1 MNMIKKWF
9 KTRADIPLIIIMLI
23 SAFLNGYNI
32 WQDKYVNT
40 YYTTAVA
47 SMLQSFHNFFF
58 ASLDSAGSVTV
69 DKPPVVF
76 WIQTLSAYIFGL
88 HGWSVILPQ
97 ALAQVGSVLLI
108 YLLVKPSFGTLA
120 ARLAA
125 FAMATTPIAVAV
137 SRTNNIDAMLVFTL
151 LLATWLLFRGLKNS
165 KTGLILAAFA
175 VVGVAFNEKM
185 LQAYMIV
192 PALGLFYLL
201 ASKFNWKRKA
211 ITLAGSAVV
220 LLIVS
225 LSWAVIVDSTPADE
239 RPYMGSSGTN
249 SVLNLAF
256 GYNGLSRLTGDQG
269 TGGNRGGQRSEQNNN
284 VATNSNNTNTDQIQT
299 TPSSNSTT
307 TTDDSGANNM
317 TAGGPGAGGQM
328 PPGGFG
334 GNGQGAPGGDGQGGP
349 GGGPGGNSGGGM
361 FGTGEKGPLRLF
373 QSSLSGQASW
383 LLPFVIIASIGL
395 LAGIRRRN
403 ITQKYKEVIFWL
415 AWLIPVA
422 SFFSV
427 AGFFHHYYLIM
438 LAPPIAA
445 LFGAGFVEL
454 WQQYRERSNW
464 LSWLLPVAVLA
475 TSVFSWFILQNYN
488 DTIGSGWSIAV
499 LILGIIGTALLVVAR
514 MKSEKFT
521 RYAIIA
527 SVLAMFIGPVY
538 WALTPIVYGGNS
550 MIPQAGPTQ
559 FGGGGGGMTGRNDGN
574 RGSGFNGQQA
584 EGIQANNQNN
594 NADNS
599 SSDGNTSST
608 QTSTDTEQR
617 SSTRSRG
624 MGGPNGSQSLD
635 QKTLSYLQKNN
646 TGETYLFAA
655 SNYSTAAPY
664 LIEAGQKVII
674 MNGFVSSDPVYTV
687 DKIKAL
693 VESGQVKYF
702 MISGGGGGPDGGNSE
717 VNAWIKE
724 HGKVIPTDVWKTT
737 TEETSTAVKATDS
750 GNDATNSNASAQ
762 DGQGG
767 PGGDERGGSGT
778 LYEITL

>member
-1 MNMIKKWF
+1 MIKKWF

-97 ALAQVGSVLLI
+97 ALAQVGSVLLV

-175 VVGVAFNEKM
+175 VVGIAFNEKM

-201 ASKFNWKRKA
+201 ASKYNWKRKA

-225 LSWAVIVDSTPADE
+225 LSWAVVVDSTPADE

-284 VATNSNNTNTDQIQT
+284 AATNSNITNTDQIQT
-299 TPSSNSTT
+299 TTSSNSTT

-317 TAGGPGAGGQM
+317 AAGGPGAGGQI

-334 GNGQGAPGGDGQGGP
+334 GNGQGGEGQGGP
-349 GGGPGGNSGGGM
+349 GGGPGGNSGGSM

-383 LLPFVIIASIGL
+383 LLPFAIIASIGL
-395 LAGIRRRN
+395 LASIRRRN
-403 ITQKYKEVIFWL
+403 ITRKHKEVIFWL

-422 SFFSV
+422 AFFSV

-488 DTIGSGWSIAV
+488 DTIGSSWSIAV

-559 FGGGGGGMTGRNDGN
+559 FGDGGGGMPGRNDGN
-574 RGSGFNGQQA
+574 RGASFNGQQA
-584 EGIQANNQNN
+584 EGTQMNNQTQ
-594 NADNS
+594 NAENS
-599 SSDGNTSST
+599 NSVGNTSST
-608 QTSTDTEQR
+608 QTSTDTEQKT
-617 SSTRSRG
+617 STRSRG

-664 LIEAGQKVII
+664 LVEAGQKVII

-717 VNAWIKE
+717 VTAWIKE
-724 HGKVIPTDVWKTT
+724 HGKVIPTDEWKTT
-737 TEETSTAVKATDS
+737 TTAETSTAVKAT
-750 GNDATNSNASAQ
+750 NS
-762 DGQGG
+762 
-767 PGGDERGGSGT
+767 GDERGGSGT

>member
-1 MNMIKKWF
+1 MIKNWF
-9 KTRADIPLIIIMLI
+9 KSRADIPLIITMLI

-32 WQDKYVNT
+32 WQDKYANT

-47 SMLQSFHNFFF
+47 SMLENFHNFFF

-76 WIQTLSAYIFGL
+76 WLQTASAYIFGL

-97 ALAQVGSVLLI
+97 ALAQVGSVLLV
-108 YLLVKPSFGTLA
+108 YLLVKPSFGTIA

-151 LLATWLLFRGLKNS
+151 LLATWLLFRGIKNS

-175 VVGVAFNEKM
+175 VVGIAFNEKM

-192 PALGLFYLL
+192 PAFGLFYLL

-211 ITLAGSAVV
+211 VTLAGSAVI

-225 LSWAVIVDSTPADE
+225 LSWAVVVDSTPADQ

-256 GYNGLSRLTGDQG
+256 GYNGLSRLTGDRG
-269 TGGNRGGQRSEQNNN
+269 TGGGRGDQNSEWKQRAS
-284 VATNSNNTNTDQIQT
+284 TNSSKSNSDQTQT
-299 TPSSNSTT
+299 TASSDGTT
-307 TTDDSGANNM
+307 ATVDTGTNNM
-317 TAGGPGAGGQM
+317 AAGGFGAGGHM

-334 GNGQGAPGGDGQGGP
+334 NNGQGGP
-349 GGGPGGNSGGGM
+349 GGGPGGNSSGGM

-373 QSSLSGQASW
+373 QSALSGQASW
-383 LLPFVIIASIGL
+383 LLPFALIASVGL
-395 LAGIRRRN
+395 LASIRRRHM
-403 ITQKYKEVIFWL
+403 TQKHREVIFWL
-415 AWLIPVA
+415 AWLLPA
-422 SFFSV
+422 AAFFSV
-427 AGFFHHYYLIM
+427 AGFFHQYYLIM
-438 LAPPIAA
+438 LAPPISA

-454 WQQYRERSNW
+454 WKQYRERSNW

-475 TSVFSWFILQNYN
+475 TSVFSWFVLQNYN
-488 DTIGSGWSIAV
+488 KTIGSGWSIGV
-499 LILGIIGTALLVVAR
+499 LILGIMGTALLVIAR
-514 MKSEKFT
+514 LKSEKFT
-521 RYAIIA
+521 RFAIIA

-538 WALTPIVYGGNS
+538 WALTPITYGLNS
-550 MIPQAGPTQ
+550 MIPQAGPSQ
-559 FGGGGGGMTGRNDGN
+559 FGEGGGGMPGGHFGN
-574 RGSGFNGQQA
+574 RGQSANGQ
-584 EGIQANNQNN
+584 ANSQNT
-594 NADNS
+594 
-599 SSDGNTSST
+599 G
-608 QTSTDTEQR
+608 TSTDREHR
-617 SSTRSRG
+617 SSTRFRG
-624 MGGPNGSQSLD
+624 MGGPNGSHSLD
-635 QKTLSYLQKNN
+635 KKTLSYLQQHN

-664 LIEAGQKVII
+664 MIEAGQKVII

-702 MISGGGGGPDGGNSE
+702 MINGGGGGRPDSGNSE
-717 VNAWIKE
+717 VTAWIKE
-724 HGKVIPTDVWKTT
+724 HGKLIPTDEWKTT
-737 TEETSTAVKATDS
+737 TGEASTDAQASNS
-750 GNDATNSNASAQ
+750 GNDKTSSNSIAQ

>member
-1 MNMIKKWF
+1 MIKKWF

-97 ALAQVGSVLLI
+97 ALAQVGSVLLV
-108 YLLVKPSFGTLA
+108 YLLVKPSFGTMA

-151 LLATWLLFRGLKNS
+151 LLATWLLFRGIRNS

-175 VVGVAFNEKM
+175 VVGIAFNEKM

-192 PALGLFYLL
+192 PALGLFYLQ

-211 ITLAGSAVV
+211 VTLVGSAVV

-225 LSWAVIVDSTPADE
+225 LSWAVVVDSTPADK

-269 TGGNRGGQRSEQNNN
+269 TGGNRGGERMDRNNN
-284 VATNSNNTNTDQIQT
+284 ATTNSGNTSTDQAQT
-299 TPSSNSTT
+299 TTSSDSTT
-307 TTDDSGANNM
+307 TTGDSGANNM
-317 TAGGPGAGGQM
+317 AAGGFGAGGQM

-334 GNGQGAPGGDGQGGP
+334 GNGQGGPGDGQGGQGGP

-383 LLPFVIIASIGL
+383 LLPFALIASIGL
-395 LAGIRRRN
+395 LASIRRRN
-403 ITQKYKEVIFWL
+403 ITQKHKEVIFWL

-422 SFFSV
+422 AFFSV

-454 WQQYRERSNW
+454 WNQYRERSNW
-464 LSWLLPVAVLA
+464 LSWLLPAAVLA

-521 RYAIIA
+521 RFAIIA

-559 FGGGGGGMTGRNDGN
+559 FGGGGGGMPGGNDRN
-574 RGSGFNGQQA
+574 RGQSANGQQA
-584 EGIQANNQNN
+584 EGTQTNNQTNN
-594 NADNS
+594 TENFGP
-599 SSDGNTSST
+599 DGNTSST
-608 QTSTDTEQR
+608 QTSTDTEQK

-624 MGGPNGSQSLD
+624 MGGPNSSQSLD

-664 LIEAGQKVII
+664 LVEAGQKVII

-717 VNAWIKE
+717 VTAWIKE
-724 HGKVIPTDVWKTT
+724 HGKVIPTDEWKTT
-737 TEETSTAVKATDS
+737 TGETSTDVKATES
-750 GNDATNSNASAQ
+750 GSDTTNSNANAQ

>member
-1 MNMIKKWF
+1 MIKKWF
-9 KTRADIPLIIIMLI
+9 KSRADVPLIIIMLI
-23 SAFLNGYNI
+23 SAILNGYNI

-58 ASLDSAGSVTV
+58 ASLDSAGSVTI

-76 WIQTLSAYIFGL
+76 WIQTVCAYIFGL

-108 YLLVKPSFGTLA
+108 YLLVKPSFGTMA

-125 FAMATTPIAVAV
+125 FAMATTPVAVAV

-151 LLATWLLFRGLKNS
+151 LLATWLLFRGIRNHKM
-165 KTGLILAAFA
+165 GLILWAFA
-175 VVGVAFNEKM
+175 VVGIAFNEKM

-211 ITLAGSAVV
+211 ITLAAAAVV
-220 LLIVS
+220 LMAVS
-225 LSWAVIVDSTPADE
+225 LSWAVVVDSTPADQ

-256 GYNGLSRLTGDQG
+256 GYNGLSRLTGDRG
-269 TGGNRGGQRSEQNNN
+269 TGGGAGGGQRSEWRQNASTSSDTHSDQDQT
-284 VATNSNNTNTDQIQT
+284 AT
-299 TPSSNSTT
+299 SSDSTT
-307 TTDDSGANNM
+307 TT
-317 TAGGPGAGGQM
+317 GGNGAGGQM

-334 GNGQGAPGGDGQGGP
+334 GNGQGGRGGP
-349 GGGPGGNSGGGM
+349 GGGGM

-383 LLPFVIIASIGL
+383 LLPFALIASIGL
-395 LAGIRRRN
+395 LASIRRRN
-403 ITQKYKEVIFWL
+403 ITQKHKEVIFWL

-422 SFFSV
+422 AFFSV
-427 AGFFHHYYLIM
+427 AGFFHQYYLIM

-454 WQQYRERSNW
+454 WEQYRERSGW
-464 LSWLLPVAVLA
+464 LSWLLPAAVLA
-475 TSVFSWFILQNYN
+475 TSVFGWFVLQNYN

-514 MKSEKFT
+514 LKSEKFT

-538 WALTPIVYGGNS
+538 WALTPITYGLNS
-550 MIPQAGPTQ
+550 MIPQAGPSQ
-559 FGGGGGGMTGRNDGN
+559 FGGGGGMPGGNFGN
-574 RGSGFNGQQA
+574 RGKGAHGQANGQQA
-584 EGIQANNQNN
+584 EGTQTNNQTN
-594 NADNS
+594 NAEQS
-599 SSDGNTSST
+599 ISDANTSST
-608 QTSTDTEQR
+608 GTSTDREQR
-617 SSTRSRG
+617 SSTRFRG

-635 QKTLSYLQKNN
+635 QKTLSYLQKHN

-664 LIEAGQKVII
+664 MIEAGQKVII

-702 MISGGGGGPDGGNSE
+702 MISGGGVGGPDSGNSE
-717 VNAWIKE
+717 VTAWIKE
-724 HGKVIPTDVWKTT
+724 HGKVIPTDEWKTT
-737 TEETSTAVKATDS
+737 TGKTSTHAEASDS
-750 GNDATNSNASAQ
+750 GSDITNSNSNAQ

-767 PGGDERGGSGT
+767 PGRDERGGSGT

>member
-1 MNMIKKWF
+1 MIKKWF
-9 KTRADIPLIIIMLI
+9 KSRADIPLIIIMLI

-47 SMLQSFHNFFF
+47 SMLENFHNFFF

-76 WIQTLSAYIFGL
+76 WIQTASAYIFGL

-97 ALAQVGSVLLI
+97 ALAQVGSVLLV
-108 YLLVKPSFGTLA
+108 YLLVKPSFGTMA

-151 LLATWLLFRGLKNS
+151 LLATWLLFRGIKNS

-175 VVGVAFNEKM
+175 VVGIAFNEKM

-211 ITLAGSAVV
+211 VTLAGSAVV

-225 LSWAVIVDSTPADE
+225 LSWAVVVDSTPADQ

-269 TGGNRGGQRSEQNNN
+269 TGGGRGGQRSEWKQNATTNSSSTN
-284 VATNSNNTNTDQIQT
+284 SEQTQTATPSGDATATGDAATNNT
-299 TPSSNSTT
+299 
-307 TTDDSGANNM
+307 A
-317 TAGGPGAGGQM
+317 AGGFGAGGQM

-334 GNGQGAPGGDGQGGP
+334 GNGQGGPGDGQGGPGGP

-373 QSSLSGQASW
+373 QSALSGQASW
-383 LLPFVIIASIGL
+383 LLPFALIASIGL
-395 LAGIRRRN
+395 LASIRRRN
-403 ITQKYKEVIFWL
+403 ITQKHREIIFWL
-415 AWLIPVA
+415 AWLLPVA
-422 SFFSV
+422 AFFSV

-438 LAPPIAA
+438 LAPPISA

-454 WQQYRERSNW
+454 WQQYRERSSW
-464 LSWLLPVAVLA
+464 LSWLLPAAVLA
-475 TSVFSWFILQNYN
+475 TSVFGWFVLQNYN

-499 LILGIIGTALLVVAR
+499 LILGIVGTALLVIAR
-514 MKSEKFT
+514 LKSEKLTKFAVIT
-521 RYAIIA
+521 

-538 WALTPIVYGGNS
+538 WALTPITYGGNS

-559 FGGGGGGMTGRNDGN
+559 FGGGGGGGGGMPGRNDGN
-574 RGSGFNGQQA
+574 RGQSANGQQA
-584 EGIQANNQNN
+584 EG
-594 NADNS
+594 
-599 SSDGNTSST
+599 T

-617 SSTRSRG
+617 SSARSRG

-635 QKTLSYLQKNN
+635 QKTLSYLQQHN

-664 LIEAGQKVII
+664 MIEAGQKVII

-702 MISGGGGGPDGGNSE
+702 MINGGGGGGPDSGNSE
-717 VNAWIKE
+717 VTTWIKD
-724 HGKVIPTDVWKTT
+724 HGKVIPTDEWKTT
-737 TEETSTAVKATDS
+737 TGEASTDVQASDS
-750 GNDATNSNASAQ
+750 GSDKTNSNSNAQ

>member
-1 MNMIKKWF
+1 MIKKWF
-9 KTRADIPLIIIMLI
+9 RSRADVPLIITMLI
-23 SAFLNGYNI
+23 SAILNGYNI
-32 WQDKYVNT
+32 WQDKYANT

-47 SMLQSFHNFFF
+47 SMLQSLHNFFF
-58 ASLDSAGSVTV
+58 ASLDSAGSVTI

-76 WIQTLSAYIFGL
+76 WIQTVSAYIFGL

-108 YLLVKPSFGTLA
+108 YLLVKPSFGTMA

-125 FAMATTPIAVAV
+125 FAMATTPVAVAV

-151 LLATWLLFRGLKNS
+151 LLATWLLFRGIRNYKM
-165 KTGLILAAFA
+165 GLILWAFT
-175 VVGVAFNEKM
+175 VVGIAFNEKM

-211 ITLAGSAVV
+211 ITLAAAAVV
-220 LLIVS
+220 LMAVS
-225 LSWAVIVDSTPADE
+225 LSWAVVVDSTPADQ

-256 GYNGLSRLTGDQG
+256 GYNGLSRLTGDRG
-269 TGGNRGGQRSEQNNN
+269 TGGGAGGQRSEWRKS
-284 VATNSNNTNTDQIQT
+284 ASTNSDTHWSQAQTDT
-299 TPSSNSTT
+299 SSDSTT
-307 TTDDSGANNM
+307 TT
-317 TAGGPGAGGQM
+317 GGRAGGQM

-334 GNGQGAPGGDGQGGP
+334 GNGQGGQGGP
-349 GGGPGGNSGGGM
+349 GGGGM

-383 LLPFVIIASIGL
+383 LLPFAMIASIGL
-395 LAGIRRRN
+395 LASIRRRN
-403 ITQKYKEVIFWL
+403 ITQKHKEVIFWL

-422 SFFSV
+422 AFFSV
-427 AGFFHHYYLIM
+427 AGFFHQYYLIM

-454 WQQYRERSNW
+454 WEQYRERSGW
-464 LSWLLPVAVLA
+464 LSWLLPAAVLA
-475 TSVFSWFILQNYN
+475 TSVFGWFVLQNYN

-514 MKSEKFT
+514 LKSEKLT

-527 SVLAMFIGPVY
+527 SVLAIFIGPVY
-538 WALTPIVYGGNS
+538 WALTPITYGLNS

-559 FGGGGGGMTGRNDGN
+559 FGGKGGGGMPRGNFGN
-574 RGSGFNGQQA
+574 RGQ
-584 EGIQANNQNN
+584 
-594 NADNS
+594 
-599 SSDGNTSST
+599 
-608 QTSTDTEQR
+608 
-617 SSTRSRG
+617 
-624 MGGPNGSQSLD
+624 QSLD
-635 QKTLSYLQKNN
+635 QKTLSYLQKHN

-702 MISGGGGGPDGGNSE
+702 MISGGGVGEPDSGNSE
-717 VNAWIKE
+717 VTAWIKE
-724 HGKVIPTDVWKTT
+724 HGKVISTDEWKTT
-737 TEETSTAVKATDS
+737 TGKTSTHAEASDS
-750 GNDATNSNASAQ
+750 GSDITNSNSNAQ
-762 DGQGG
+762 HGQGR
-767 PGGDERGGSGT
+767 PGRDERGGSGT

>member
-1 MNMIKKWF
+1 MIKKWF
-9 KTRADIPLIIIMLI
+9 KSRADVPLIIIMLI
-23 SAFLNGYNI
+23 SAILNGYNI

-47 SMLQSFHNFFF
+47 SMLESFHNFFF

-97 ALAQVGSVLLI
+97 ALAQVGSVLLV
-108 YLLVKPSFGTLA
+108 YLLVKPSFGTMA

-151 LLATWLLFRGLKNS
+151 LLATWLLFRGIRNHKM
-165 KTGLILAAFA
+165 GPILWAFA
-175 VVGVAFNEKM
+175 VVGIAFNEKM

-211 ITLAGSAVV
+211 ITLAASAVV
-220 LLIVS
+220 LGAVS
-225 LSWAVIVDSTPADE
+225 LSWAVVVDSTPADQ

-256 GYNGLSRLTGDQG
+256 GYNGLSRLTGERG
-269 TGGNRGGQRSEQNNN
+269 TGGGASGGQRSEWKRN
-284 VATNSNNTNTDQIQT
+284 ASTNSSNANSDQAQT
-299 TPSSNSTT
+299 ATSSSDASTT
-307 TTDDSGANNM
+307 TGASNTDGTS
-317 TAGGPGAGGQM
+317 TGGNGAGGQM

-334 GNGQGAPGGDGQGGP
+334 GNGQGGGQDGP

-373 QSSLSGQASW
+373 QSALSGQASW
-383 LLPFVIIASIGL
+383 LLPFALIASIGL
-395 LAGIRRRN
+395 LASIRRRN
-403 ITQKYKEVIFWL
+403 ITQKHKEVIFWL

-422 SFFSV
+422 AFFSV
-427 AGFFHHYYLIM
+427 AGFFHQYYLIM
-438 LAPPIAA
+438 LAPPIAV
-445 LFGAGFVEL
+445 LFGAGFVKL
-454 WQQYRERSNW
+454 WEQYRERSGW
-464 LSWLLPVAVLA
+464 LSWLLPAAVLA
-475 TSVFSWFILQNYN
+475 TSVFSWFVLQNYN

-514 MKSEKFT
+514 LKSEKFT

-538 WALTPIVYGGNS
+538 WALTPITYGGNS

-559 FGGGGGGMTGRNDGN
+559 FGGGGGGGGMPGGNFGN
-574 RGSGFNGQQA
+574 RGQGANGQKA
-584 EGIQANNQNN
+584 EGTQTNNQTN
-594 NADNS
+594 NAEQS
-599 SSDGNTSST
+599 SSDGITSGT
-608 QTSTDTEQR
+608 GTSTDREQR
-617 SSTRSRG
+617 SSTRFRG
-624 MGGPNGSQSLD
+624 IGGPNGSQSLD
-635 QKTLSYLQKNN
+635 SKTLSYLQKHN

-664 LIEAGQKVII
+664 MIEAGQKVII

-702 MISGGGGGPDGGNSE
+702 MISGGGGGRPDSGNSE
-717 VNAWIKE
+717 VTAWIKE
-724 HGKVIPTDVWKTT
+724 HGKVIPTDEWKTT
-737 TEETSTAVKATDS
+737 TGETSTNAEASDS
-750 GNDATNSNASAQ
+750 GSDITNSNSNAQ

>member
-1 MNMIKKWF
+1 MIKKWF
-9 KTRADIPLIIIMLI
+9 KSRADIPLIIIMLI

-47 SMLQSFHNFFF
+47 SMLENFHNFFF

-76 WIQTLSAYIFGL
+76 WIQTASAYIFGL

-108 YLLVKPSFGTLA
+108 YLLVKPSFGTMA

-151 LLATWLLFRGLKNS
+151 LLATWLLFRGLRNS
-165 KTGLILAAFA
+165 KAGLILAAFA
-175 VVGVAFNEKM
+175 VVGIAFNEKM

-211 ITLAGSAVV
+211 VTLAGSAAV

-225 LSWAVIVDSTPADE
+225 LSWAVVVDSTPADE

-256 GYNGLSRLTGDQG
+256 GYNGLSRLTGDRG
-269 TGGNRGGQRSEQNNN
+269 TGGERDGQRSEWRQT
-284 VATNSNNTNTDQIQT
+284 ASTNSSNTNSDQTQT
-299 TPSSNSTT
+299 ATSSNSSTAT
-307 TTDDSGANNM
+307 GNAGTNNM
-317 TAGGPGAGGQM
+317 AAGGFGAGGQM

-334 GNGQGAPGGDGQGGP
+334 GNGQGGQGGP

-373 QSSLSGQASW
+373 QSALSGQASW
-383 LLPFVIIASIGL
+383 LLPFALIASIGL
-395 LAGIRRRN
+395 LASIRRRN
-403 ITQKYKEVIFWL
+403 ITQKHKEIIFWL

-422 SFFSV
+422 AFFSV
-427 AGFFHHYYLIM
+427 AGFFHQYYLIM
-438 LAPPIAA
+438 LAPPISA

-454 WQQYRERSNW
+454 WQQNRERSGW
-464 LSWLLPVAVLA
+464 LSWLLPGAVLA
-475 TSVFSWFILQNYN
+475 TSLFSWFVLQNYN
-488 DTIGSGWSIAV
+488 ETIGSSWSITV
-499 LILGIIGTALLVVAR
+499 LILGIIGTALLVIAQL
-514 MKSEKFT
+514 KSEKLTKF
-521 RYAIIA
+521 AVIA

-538 WALTPIVYGGNS
+538 WALTPIIYGGNS

-559 FGGGGGGMTGRNDGN
+559 FGGGGGGGRMPGGDWGN
-574 RGSGFNGQQA
+574 RGHNANTQQT
-584 EGIQANNQNN
+584 EG
-594 NADNS
+594 
-599 SSDGNTSST
+599 T
-608 QTSTDTEQR
+608 QTSKDTEQR
-617 SSTRSRG
+617 SSTRFRG

-635 QKTLSYLQKNN
+635 QKTLSYLQKHN

-664 LIEAGQKVII
+664 MIEAGQKVII

-702 MISGGGGGPDGGNSE
+702 MISGEGGGGPDSGNTE
-717 VNAWIKE
+717 VTTWIKE
-724 HGKVIPTDVWKTT
+724 HGKVIPTDEWKTT
-737 TEETSTAVKATDS
+737 TGEANTDVQVS
-750 GNDATNSNASAQ
+750 DNGNDKTNSNSNAQ
-762 DGQGG
+762 AGRGG
-767 PGGDERGGSGT
+767 RGGSGT

>member
-1 MNMIKKWF
+1 MIKKWF
-9 KTRADIPLIIIMLI
+9 KSRADIPLIIIMLI

-47 SMLQSFHNFFF
+47 SMLENFHNFFF

-76 WIQTLSAYIFGL
+76 WIQTASAYIFGL

-108 YLLVKPSFGTLA
+108 YLLVKPSFGTMA

-151 LLATWLLFRGLKNS
+151 LLATWLLFRGLRNS
-165 KTGLILAAFA
+165 KAGLILAAFA
-175 VVGVAFNEKM
+175 VVGIAFNEKM

-201 ASKFNWKRKA
+201 ASRFNWKRKA
-211 ITLAGSAVV
+211 VTLAGSAVV

-225 LSWAVIVDSTPADE
+225 LSWAVVVDSTPANE

-256 GYNGLSRLTGDQG
+256 GYNGLSRLTGDRG
-269 TGGNRGGQRSEQNNN
+269 TGGERGGQRSEWRQT
-284 VATNSNNTNTDQIQT
+284 ASTNSSNTNSDQTQT
-299 TPSSNSTT
+299 ATSSNSSTAT
-307 TTDDSGANNM
+307 GNAGTNNM
-317 TAGGPGAGGQM
+317 AAGGFGAGGQM

-334 GNGQGAPGGDGQGGP
+334 GNGQGGQGGP

-373 QSSLSGQASW
+373 QSALSGQASW
-383 LLPFVIIASIGL
+383 LLPFALIASIGL
-395 LAGIRRRN
+395 LASIRRRN
-403 ITQKYKEVIFWL
+403 ITQKHKEIIFWL

-422 SFFSV
+422 AFFSV
-427 AGFFHHYYLIM
+427 AGFFHQYYLIM
-438 LAPPIAA
+438 LAPPISA

-454 WQQYRERSNW
+454 WQQNRERSGW
-464 LSWLLPVAVLA
+464 LSWLLPGAVLA
-475 TSVFSWFILQNYN
+475 TSLFSWFVLQNYN
-488 DTIGSGWSIAV
+488 ETIGSSWSIAV
-499 LILGIIGTALLVVAR
+499 LILGIIGTALLVIAQL
-514 MKSEKFT
+514 KSEKLTKF
-521 RYAIIA
+521 AVIA

-538 WALTPIVYGGNS
+538 WALTPIIYGGNS

-559 FGGGGGGMTGRNDGN
+559 FGGGGGGGRMPGGDWGN
-574 RGSGFNGQQA
+574 RGHNANTQQA
-584 EGIQANNQNN
+584 EG
-594 NADNS
+594 
-599 SSDGNTSST
+599 T
-608 QTSTDTEQR
+608 QTNKDTEQR
-617 SSTRSRG
+617 SSTRFRG

-635 QKTLSYLQKNN
+635 QKTLSYLQKHN

-664 LIEAGQKVII
+664 MIEAGQKVII

-702 MISGGGGGPDGGNSE
+702 MISGEGDGGPDSGNTE
-717 VNAWIKE
+717 VTTWIKE
-724 HGKVIPTDVWKTT
+724 HGKVIPTDEWKTT
-737 TEETSTAVKATDS
+737 TGEANTDVQVS
-750 GNDATNSNASAQ
+750 DNGNDKTNSNSNAQ
-762 DGQGG
+762 AGRGG
-767 PGGDERGGSGT
+767 RGGSGT

>member
-1 MNMIKKWF
+1 MIKKWF
-9 KTRADIPLIIIMLI
+9 KSRADVPLIIIMLI
-23 SAFLNGYNI
+23 SAILNGYNI

-76 WIQTLSAYIFGL
+76 WIQTVSAYIFGL

-108 YLLVKPSFGTLA
+108 YLLVKPSFGTMA

-125 FAMATTPIAVAV
+125 FAMATTPVAVAV

-151 LLATWLLFRGLKNS
+151 LLATWLLFRGIRNHKM
-165 KTGLILAAFA
+165 GLILWAFA
-175 VVGVAFNEKM
+175 VVGIAFNEKM

-211 ITLAGSAVV
+211 ITLAAAAVV
-220 LLIVS
+220 LMAVS
-225 LSWAVIVDSTPADE
+225 LSWAVVVDSTPADQ

-256 GYNGLSRLTGDQG
+256 GYNGLSRLTGDRG
-269 TGGNRGGQRSEQNNN
+269 TVGGAGGGQRSERSQNASTSSDTHSDQAQT
-284 VATNSNNTNTDQIQT
+284 AT
-299 TPSSNSTT
+299 SSDSTT
-307 TTDDSGANNM
+307 TT
-317 TAGGPGAGGQM
+317 GGNGAGGQM

-334 GNGQGAPGGDGQGGP
+334 GNGQGGP
-349 GGGPGGNSGGGM
+349 GGGGPGGGGM

-383 LLPFVIIASIGL
+383 LLPFALIASIGL
-395 LAGIRRRN
+395 LASIRRRN
-403 ITQKYKEVIFWL
+403 ITQKHKEVIFWL

-422 SFFSV
+422 AFFSV
-427 AGFFHHYYLIM
+427 AGFFHQYYLIM

-454 WQQYRERSNW
+454 WEQYRERSGW
-464 LSWLLPVAVLA
+464 LSWLLPAAVLA
-475 TSVFSWFILQNYN
+475 TSVFGLFVLQNYN

-514 MKSEKFT
+514 LKSEKLT

-538 WALTPIVYGGNS
+538 WALTPITYGGNS

-559 FGGGGGGMTGRNDGN
+559 FGGGGGMPGGNFGN
-574 RGSGFNGQQA
+574 RGQGANGQQA
-584 EGIQANNQNN
+584 EGTQTNNQTN
-594 NADNS
+594 NAEQS
-599 SSDGNTSST
+599 SSDANTSST
-608 QTSTDTEQR
+608 GTSTDGEQR
-617 SSTRSRG
+617 SSNRFRG
-624 MGGPNGSQSLD
+624 MGGPNSNQSLD
-635 QKTLSYLQKNN
+635 SKTLSYLQKNN

-674 MNGFVSSDPVYTV
+674 MNGFVPSDPVYTV

-702 MISGGGGGPDGGNSE
+702 MISGGGVGGPDSGNSE
-717 VNAWIKE
+717 VTAWIKE
-724 HGKVIPTDVWKTT
+724 HGKVIPTDEWKTT
-737 TEETSTAVKATDS
+737 TGKTSTNAEASDS
-750 GNDATNSNASAQ
+750 GSDITNSNSNAQ

-767 PGGDERGGSGT
+767 PGRDERGGSGT

>member
-1 MNMIKKWF
+1 MIKKWF
-9 KTRADIPLIIIMLI
+9 KNRADVPLIIIMLI
-23 SAFLNGYNI
+23 SAILNGYNI

-47 SMLQSFHNFFF
+47 SMLENFHNFFF

-76 WIQTLSAYIFGL
+76 WIQTASAYIFGL

-97 ALAQVGSVLLI
+97 ALAQVGSVLLV
-108 YLLVKPSFGTLA
+108 YLLVKPSFGTMA

-151 LLATWLLFRGLKNS
+151 LLATWLLFRGIRNHKM
-165 KTGLILAAFA
+165 GPILWAFA
-175 VVGVAFNEKM
+175 VVGIAFNEKM

-211 ITLAGSAVV
+211 ITLAASAVV
-220 LLIVS
+220 LMAVS
-225 LSWAVIVDSTPADE
+225 LSWAVVVDSTPADQ

-256 GYNGLSRLTGDQG
+256 GYNGLSRLTGDRG
-269 TGGNRGGQRSEQNNN
+269 TGGGTGGGQRSEWKQNASTNN
-284 VATNSNNTNTDQIQT
+284 SNTNSDQAQT
-299 TPSSNSTT
+299 AASSDATT
-307 TTDDSGANNM
+307 ATGDAATHNMAPGGSG
-317 TAGGPGAGGQM
+317 TGGQM

-334 GNGQGAPGGDGQGGP
+334 GNDQGGGQGGP

-373 QSSLSGQASW
+373 QSDLSGQASW
-383 LLPFVIIASIGL
+383 LLPFALIASIGL

-403 ITQKYKEVIFWL
+403 ITQKHKEVIFWL

-422 SFFSV
+422 AFFSV

-454 WQQYRERSNW
+454 WEQYRERSGW
-464 LSWLLPVAVLA
+464 LSWLLPAAVLA
-475 TSVFSWFILQNYN
+475 TSVFSWFVLQNYN

-514 MKSEKFT
+514 LKSEKFT

-538 WALTPIVYGGNS
+538 WALTPITYGGNS
-550 MIPQAGPTQ
+550 MIPQAGPSQ
-559 FGGGGGGMTGRNDGN
+559 FGGGGGGGGMPGGNFGN
-574 RGSGFNGQQA
+574 RGQT
-584 EGIQANNQNN
+584 N
-594 NADNS
+594 NAGQS

-608 QTSTDTEQR
+608 GTSRDREQR

-635 QKTLSYLQKNN
+635 QKTLNYLQKHN

-664 LIEAGQKVII
+664 MIEAGQKVII

-702 MISGGGGGPDGGNSE
+702 MINGGGGGGPDSGNSE
-717 VNAWIKE
+717 VTAWIKE
-724 HGKVIPTDVWKTT
+724 HGKVIPTDEWKTT
-737 TEETSTAVKATDS
+737 TGETSNHAEASDS
-750 GNDATNSNASAQ
+750 GSDITNSNSNAQ